1 VTPSIEPVRVGIA
14 GTGFIAAVHVGCAS
28 RSPNVEL
35 VAVASARG
43 RACRERVGPV
53 ALSVQLLT
61 LDELIASAE
70 VEAVIVCT
78 RTIDHPAQA
87 VEVLRAG
94 KHLLLE
100 KPGGVSLPAHQL
112 IVDAASAHPE
122 LLVRVAYQRHHDD
135 RFREVAR
142 LIASG
147 AVGEPFAVHMTS
159 REDFPP
165 SDDDLAAGGFI
176 MDVGVHDFDTA
187 RWLLAKN
194 PDSAY
199 TLAHSPVY
207 SDADLDNAY
216 ITIALDDA
224 VATTHLSRTSKLGM
238 DIRCEV
244 VGPDG
249 SILLTEN
256 PGSDAITV
264 FAASSGVAFP
274 ADCRAR
280 FHDAYQSQM
289 DDFGA
294 ACRGQETPNA
304 TLEDDRWAVATA
316 VAARASAVRREALAV
331 GPSWDWQ

>member
-1 VTPSIEPVRVGIA
+1 MTSSVEPVRLGIL
-14 GTGFIAAVHVGCAS
+14 GTGFIAAVHAGCAS
-28 RSPNVEL
+28 RSPSVQL
-35 VAVASARG
+35 VAVASTRG
-43 RACRERVGPV
+43 RASLERIGPV
-53 ALSVQLLT
+53 DPAVQLLT
-61 LDELIASAE
+61 LDELFTSDV
-70 VEAVIVCT
+70 VEAVVVCT
-78 RTIDHPAQA
+78 RTSDHPAHA
-87 VEVLRAG
+87 VQVLRSG

-100 KPGGVSLPAHQL
+100 KPGAVALPAHQL
-112 IVDAASAHPE
+112 IADTASRRPD
-122 LLVRVAYQRHHDD
+122 LVVRVAYQRHHDS

-147 AVGEPFAVHMTS
+147 AIGEPFAVHLTS

-165 SDDDLAAGGFI
+165 SDDDVAAGGFI

-187 RWLLAKN
+187 RWLLGKN

-199 TLAHSPVY
+199 TLVHSPVY

-224 VATTHLSRTSKLGM
+224 VATTHLSRTAKLGM

-249 SILLTEN
+249 AILLAEN
-256 PGSDAITV
+256 AGVGAISV
-264 FAASSGVAFP
+264 FSASSGVAFP
-274 ADCRAR
+274 ADCRER
-280 FHDAYQSQM
+280 FRDAYQSQM

-294 ACRGQETPNA
+294 ACRGQQTPNA

-316 VAARASAVRREALAV
+316 VAARASATRREALAV

>member
-1 VTPSIEPVRVGIA
+1 MPPIEPVRLGIL
-14 GTGFIAAVHVGCAS
+14 GTGFIAAVHAACAS
-28 RSPNVEL
+28 HSPSVEL

-43 RACRERVGPV
+43 RATRERIGQV
-53 ALSVQLLT
+53 APAVQLLT
-61 LDELIASAE
+61 LDELIASDE
-70 VEAVIVCT
+70 LEAVVVCT
-78 RTIDHPAQA
+78 RTSDHPAHA
-87 VEVLRAG
+87 VEVLRSG

-100 KPGGVSLPAHQL
+100 KPGAVALPAHQL
-112 IVDAASAHPE
+112 IADTASHRPE
-122 LLVRVAYQRHHDD
+122 LVVRVAYQRHHDG

-142 LIASG
+142 LIGSG
-147 AVGEPFAVHMTS
+147 AIGEPFAVHMTS

-199 TLAHSPVY
+199 TLAQSAVY

-216 ITIALDDA
+216 VTIALDGG
-224 VATTHLSRTSKLGM
+224 VATTHLSRTAKLGM

-249 SILLTEN
+249 AILLTEN
-256 PGSDAITV
+256 AGSGAITV
-264 FAASSGVAFP
+264 FSASSGVAFP
-274 ADCRAR
+274 ADCRER
-280 FHDAYQSQM
+280 FRDAYQSQM

-304 TLEDDRWAVATA
+304 TLDDDRWAVATA